1 MVKSGPPL
9 VQLMND
15 SDDVD
20 VDDFYESDSDDG
32 GKTKARSGK
41 AKGKPKLDKIDRGS
55 DTEGPVDRFCF
66 QHSKEMMGPSRPSG
80 YYARKNGEW
89 VVFAGK
95 LLIYHCHLRCLFTRF
110 GLSDYIPEY
119 LQLETQ
125 LALRVEMEKVRS
137 QSDVPGYI
145 YTFEIRGEQQL
156 LL

>member
-80 YYARKNGEW
+80 YYARKTGEW

-95 LLIYHCHLRCLFTRF
+95 LLIYHCHCVACSRVLVYQITSRNICSSKRSLR
-110 GLSDYIPEY
+110 
-119 LQLETQ
+119 
-125 LALRVEMEKVRS
+125 
-137 QSDVPGYI
+137 
-145 YTFEIRGEQQL
+145 
-156 LL
+156 